1 MADGFSLNIDAKF
14 LKQLEIAD
22 KSMADLID
30 KSNQLSKSAVEA
42 FNKITTQGVEPY
54 IEKLKQQ
61 KSALEAIA
69 NVKFSGTATQ
79 EMKKLVSSSKQAID
93 NINNVI
99 NSLKGISTPLDMK
112 KVLSDFTKYETTL
125 LMDRIAKNDSYNAK
139 LVQQERNYHEQ
150 RKKMYS
156 ELFSFQ
162 AQAQREANALI
173 ERAYT
178 KTGGAT
184 WNVSAENVIRQTQQD
199 LEARRQ
205 YIEQRKAM
213 YEKMFDE
220 IAKREKQVQDDIR
233 KYEQSQFDDNLR
245 RYKQRKQDQANV
257 DKYYHDKQQKMYED
271 LFGRYE
277 KRMRQINQKY
287 GDSSKGALNYFDR
300 LYSGFKPQSLNNMQT
315 AISKL
320 QDAQKRLNLNTDEG
334 VKKYAELDKRIQYL
348 QRNISATTNS
358 INNMSKSHRGLMDT
372 AGQLTRKLALVF
384 SVSQIQGYIGKLIQ
398 VRGEFELQQKSLQV
412 LLQNKDEADKLWK
425 QTIDLAVRS
434 PFRVKELV
442 SYTRQLAAYRI
453 ENEKLHDTTKRL
465 ADVSAGL
472 GVDMQRLILAFGQ
485 VKAANF
491 LRGTELRQFTEAGI
505 PMLDELAK
513 LFTELEGR
521 MVSAGDVFER
531 ISKRMVTFGD
541 VEEVFHRL
549 TNAGGVFYNMQ
560 EEQSKTLRGMISNL
574 HDSIDLMLNDIGKA
588 NDGLLKDGVNAA
600 KNLVENWR
608 EVALYMENVI
618 IALASWK
625 IANAAFVVG
634 TKNAA
639 TTTLWFNNAL
649 KAKIGASMVDIKVMK
664 MSEAALFGLTK
675 RQWLFGKATMYVQG
689 ILRGIGKFA
698 IKTIVPLAA
707 IAGVIELYRHLTKA
721 SREAKRLKEDLQAIY
736 NEDTRN
742 FDKQI
747 EEFNSLAL
755 KLKIANKGSKEHKD
769 IISQLNSQYGE
780 YLGFIVTEK
789 TTYDELATSI
799 ESVNYALMQKAKA
812 NTYEKAFNRI
822 TEDSSKEIDSLREKV
837 SKTFLAIGL
846 GVKGE
851 GETKLLPSKSE
862 INDIFHLINKNIKET
877 KEILTFEDFES
888 IIGKYFGEEVDVP
901 YTLYSEY
908 IVDYN
913 KQMLKLYQ
921 EEEKLESKLESLY
934 ESGKYSTREMREEM
948 QELNRE
954 KEKALAT
961 DTTRIGREKIEYDY
975 LVKKTKLE
983 GKYQGLEQSVIDANV
998 AKIQK
1003 TNETIQDINRR
1014 LIESTSE
1021 LGADAVDKVYITA
1034 QDASQ
1039 GINAVAESMAAAYKQ
1054 AQEDIKV
1061 QNGLI
1066 EAGTVHSQETLDNA
1080 TKMSKAYYKVLEFMG
1095 RLDLLESKGDK
1106 KEQSIK
1112 ILNRRIDLVKEIN
1125 KEYEKLTERFGSDK
1139 AKENILKAYKDT
1151 FKEAFEGTGVKL
1163 SGLVIDKDKLREEGE
1178 KSGQIFSEE
1187 MTKKMQE
1194 VISSGTYIRSA
1205 SNAFKEKL
1213 KKDEGLGLELY
1224 DDSTKKIIK
1233 TTTDF
1238 QKAIGTV
1245 TIGYGHAI
1253 TKLEEAQKYLGRKI
1267 TESEANDI
1275 FNQDVD
1281 KHVQALNNV
1290 LDKYQDLILTQ
1301 EQYDA
1306 LLNRTFQGG
1315 GGLISLALQYATNVD
1330 KGIAHFEKLDTKL
1343 QKVGKTF
1350 EEEFGADFIDK
1361 FKNAQTEVERL
1372 ALVMETMGL
1381 TTVASGSNIDNRLF
1395 KGMKDRAQRMA
1406 AEFRGDLEI
1415 VKLLQKSAIDVSQID
1430 FTNLNGIIETLKK
1443 LQPIAEKEGKEAQL
1457 TLSRAI
1463 SKIEAEVEL
1472 EAEVVN
1478 EQKILDKIE
1487 SLFGQYEVSVEL
1499 EKMNIPPSLIKQMFN
1514 VDSLKLPELKEKIIK
1529 EFASG
1534 AGAVANKLTEELN
1547 KSLLSIDWQLV
1558 ESLVGKTQMGEIKNK
1573 LEEINE
1579 LQDKELKDRMQ
1590 KFIKFLSTKADEVAM
1605 IQNRGAY
1612 DIFYAQQGFLQ
1623 GKLNAEQ
1630 YAEAIKNIV
1639 KEVNDNISKINLDKF
1654 KESPEYIAAMGN
1666 MAGYTIDE
1674 LDKLANVIKNLISEN
1689 ANTMSVDEIKA
1700 YNDALNKINNQRNA
1714 IKNPFGK
1721 NWIKEVSEI
1730 ISLEKELTKEKNKQ
1744 IQLQEELK
1752 SKQSDLKTLQK
1763 RLTELQASP
1772 QSQERDNQINNV
1784 LNQINNVQNGIGK
1797 TNGELNVT
1805 TGNISSIGAK
1815 LQSILGNMGS
1825 SVAIVDKIVKG
1836 ISQSIDATIMLFNDT
1851 KTMIES
1857 FGVDTD
1863 TAFWQDM
1870 TIAMETLD
1878 GMNKKATQGW
1888 EDLKSG
1894 NIAGAIANTIGVFT
1908 TLITGLNKVHDA
1920 KYERIIAKETES
1932 IERLQ
1937 KSYEKLGKAVEDAYS
1952 IRNLQQS
1959 GQNARKNLESQISA
1973 YERMIQAEEDKKKT
1987 DKKRIE
1993 EWNNTIDDL
2002 KEQVK
2007 ELNKDLTSTATAG
2020 IMDSVLSASQE
2031 FTDAWLSAFQET
2043 GDGLSGLEDNFKSTM
2058 LAMVKQ
2064 QAAMLISQSYVE
2076 RWKKQLEQYVNPDDL
2091 ELSTDEAKKWV
2102 NAVTTSLPQLNQALE
2117 NYFNAM
2123 QESGVDLSGG
2133 TGGELSGL
2141 QRGIQGV
2148 TEDTAQIIEA
2158 YLNSIRFFVAENNTY
2173 LSQIASSFNSGEM
2186 ENPMVSQ
2193 LRIIAQQTS
2202 AINTLLNSLTKG
2214 GHSLGGVGL
2223 KVFIS

>member
-1 MADGFSLNIDAKF
+1 MADGFSLNIDDSL
-14 LKQLEIAD
+14 LKRLTQADDLINKIAD
-22 KSMADLID
+22 S
-30 KSNQLSKSAVEA
+30 SKKTSKVVSEA
-42 FNKITTQGVEPY
+42 F
-54 IEKLKQQ
+54 
-61 KSALEAIA
+61 A
-69 NVKFSGTATQ
+69 NVNNNAIKPFVQNLNELRKALDKKAEPIAFKEINLHATKA
-79 EMKKLVSSSKQAID
+79 MDTTNAFINLMNK
-93 NINNVI
+93 INNVNASNTK
-99 NSLKGISTPLDMK
+99 NSAIVKIEQDIESAK
-112 KVLSDFTKYETTL
+112 K
-125 LMDRIAKNDSYNAK
+125 R
-139 LVQQERNYHEQ
+139 
-150 RKKMYS
+150 
-156 ELFSFQ
+156 
-162 AQAQREANALI
+162 LI
-173 ERAYT
+173 ELQNLLNFYAKGEGKKAIGFT
-178 KTGGAT
+178 DT
-184 WNVSAENVIRQTQQD
+184 SAIQ
-199 LEARRQ
+199 LEARNLVNKLDLLEREKSSMQANARLRMEIAKRQ
-205 YIEQRKAM
+205 EERDNHWASMQNEKDKRERKSAELANLNAKQSTKVYIQSYEERYRM
-213 YEKMFDE
+213 YKKMFDE
-220 IAKREKQVQDDIR
+220 IQKKESSLHKRQ
-233 KYEQSQFDDNLR
+233 
-245 RYKQRKQDQANV
+245 
-257 DKYYHDKQQKMYED
+257 
-271 LFGRYE
+271 
-277 KRMRQINQKY
+277 RQINQKY

-320 QDAQKRLNLNTDEG
+320 QDAQKRLNLNTEEG
-334 VKKYAELDKRIQYL
+334 VKKYVELDKRIQYL

-372 AGQLTRKLALVF
+372 AGQLTRKIALVF

-541 VEEVFHRL
+541 VEEVFKRL

-634 TKNAA
+634 TKNATA
-639 TTTLWFNNAL
+639 TTLWFNSAL
-649 KAKIGASMVDIKVMK
+649 KANIGASMINIKTLK
-664 MSEAALFGLTK
+664 WSEAALVGVTK
-675 RQWLFGKATMYVQG
+675 QQWLFGKATMYVQG

-721 SREAKRLKEDLQAIY
+721 SREAKRLQKDLQEIY
-736 NEDTRN
+736 NEDTKN
-742 FDKQI
+742 LEKQVDTFTYLV
-747 EEFNSLAL
+747 E
-755 KLKIANKGSKEHKD
+755 KLKKVTKGSKEHKD
-769 IISQLNSQYGE
+769 VISQLNSQYSE
-780 YLGFIVTEK
+780 YLGFLITEK
-789 TTYDELATSI
+789 TTYDELASSI
-799 ESVNYALMQKAKA
+799 NSVVTALTQKARA
-812 NTYEKAFNRI
+812 TTYEKSFNRI
-822 TEDSSKEIDSLREKV
+822 IEDSSKDMSKLREEIERGFLDFGILS
-837 SKTFLAIGL
+837 SKG
-846 GVKGE
+846 
-851 GETKLLPSKSE
+851 TKILPTKRE
-862 INDIFHLINKNIKET
+862 INDIFNLINQKVNTSWEELT
-877 KEILTFEDFES
+877 SADLDEILDS
-888 IIGKYFGEEVDVP
+888 YFGEDVFRPSSVDF
-901 YTLYSEY
+901 SKF
-908 IVDYN
+908 VDYS
-913 KQMLKLYQ
+913 KIVLKI
-921 EEEKLESKLESLY
+921 
-934 ESGKYSTREMREEM
+934 
-948 QELNRE
+948 RE
-954 KEKALAT
+954 KEFDLQQQLDNLYGKGIYDTRAMRQEMEKLNQEREKALEQE
-961 DTTRIGREKIEYDY
+961 TTRIGKEKIEYDY
-975 LVKKTKLE
+975 LVKKTRVE
-983 GKYQGLEQSVIDANV
+983 GKYQGLKQSVIDDNV

-1003 TNETIQDINRR
+1003 TNKTIQDINRR

-1021 LGADAVDKVYITA
+1021 LGADAVDMVYITA

-1095 RLDLLESKGDK
+1095 RLDLLESKGNK

-1125 KEYEKLTERFGSDK
+1125 KEYEKLTERFGSEK
-1139 AKENILKAYKDT
+1139 AKETILKAYKDT
-1151 FKEAFEGTGVKL
+1151 FKDAFEGTGVKL

-1187 MTKKMQE
+1187 MAKKMQE

-1224 DDSTKKIIK
+1224 DDKTKKIIK

-1238 QKAIGTV
+1238 QKAVGTV

-1253 TKLEEAQKYLGRKI
+1253 TKLEEAQKYLGREI

-1290 LDKYQDLILTQ
+1290 LDKYQELILTQ

-1306 LLNRTFQGG
+1306 LLNKTFQGG

-1381 TTVASGSNIDNRLF
+1381 TTVASGSNIDTGLF
-1395 KGMKDRAQRMA
+1395 KVMKDRAQRMA

-1430 FTNLNGIIETLKK
+1430 FTNLNGVIETLKK

-1514 VDSLKLPELKEKIIK
+1514 VDSLKLPDLKEKIIK
-1529 EFASG
+1529 EFALG
-1534 AGAVANKLTEELN
+1534 AGAGANKLTEELN

-1605 IQNRGAY
+1605 IQNKGAK
-1612 DIFYAQQGFLQ
+1612 DIFNAQNWFLSGQ
-1623 GKLNAEQ
+1623 INSEQ

-1639 KEVNDNISKINLDKF
+1639 QEVNESISKINLDKF
-1654 KESPEYIAAMGN
+1654 KDSSEYIAAMGN
-1666 MAGYTIDE
+1666 MAGYTIEE
-1674 LDKLANVIKNLISEN
+1674 LNKLASSITKLIAEN
-1689 ANTMSVDEIKA
+1689 AATMSVEEINA
-1700 YNDALNKINNQRNA
+1700 YNDALNKIHAQQD
-1714 IKNPFGK
+1714 KMEKSFGK
-1721 NWIKEVSEI
+1721 TWLQELREIKK
-1730 ISLEKELTKEKNKQ
+1730 LEKELTDEKAKQ
-1744 IQLQEELK
+1744 VQLQQDLQNQQNNLSGLKQEL
-1752 SKQSDLKTLQK
+1752 SLLQG
-1763 RLTELQASP
+1763 LP
-1772 QSQERDNQINNV
+1772 QSESRDAAITNTLGKINE
-1784 LNQINNVQNGIGK
+1784 VQQGISK
-1797 TNGELNVT
+1797 TNGKLNTT
-1805 TGNISSIGAK
+1805 TGNISNIGAK
-1815 LQSILGNMGS
+1815 LETLLKGMGT
-1825 SVAIVDKIVKG
+1825 SVAMVDKIIKG
-1836 ISQSIDATIMLFNDT
+1836 ISQSIQATVQLFNDT
-1851 KTMIES
+1851 KIMLDS

-1878 GMNKKATQGW
+1878 TMNQKATQGW

-1894 NIAGAIANTIGVFT
+1894 NIAGAVANAIGVVT
-1908 TLITGLNKVHDA
+1908 TLITGLNKMHDA
-1920 KYERIIAKETES
+1920 KYERTIIKETEA
-1932 IERLQ
+1932 IERMQ
-1937 KSYEKLGKAVEDAYS
+1937 KSYEKLSKSIDDAYS
-1952 IRNLQQS
+1952 IRQLQTS
-1959 GQNARKNLESQISA
+1959 GKTAKSNLEAQAAA
-1973 YERMIQAEEDKKKT
+1973 YQRMIQAEESKKNS

-1993 EWNNTIDDL
+1993 EWRDSIDDL
-2002 KEQVK
+2002 KEQIADLSE
-2007 ELNKDLTSTATAG
+2007 ELVSTATAG

-2031 FTDAWLSAFQET
+2031 FTDAWLNAFQET
-2043 GDGLSGLEDNFKSTM
+2043 GDGLSGLEDNFKETM
-2058 LAMVKQ
+2058 LEMVKQ
-2064 QAAMLISQSYVE
+2064 QASMLISQSYIE
-2076 RWKKQLEQYVNPDDL
+2076 RWKKQLEQYINPSDL

-2102 NAVTTSLPQLNQALE
+2102 DAVQTSLPQLNQALE
-2117 NYFNAM
+2117 NYFTAM
-2123 QESGVDLSGG
+2123 QQAGVNLG
-2133 TGGELSGL
+2133 GGELSGL
-2141 QRGIQGV
+2141 QKGIQSA
-2148 TEDTAQIIEA
+2148 TESTMQAVEA

-2173 LSQIASSFNSGEM
+2173 LSQIASAFSNGEM

-2193 LRIIAQQTS
+2193 LRVIAQQTS
-2202 AINTLLNSLTKG
+2202 AINTLLQSLTKG